1 MSDNLSQNASAS
13 LKHYYENHM
22 AGGQS
27 VYFKLVDGRL
37 VLQPTHK
44 LWMEAH
50 LQKALRLLAVQEDDF
65 LVDIGCGEG
74 YLTLPLAQR
83 TRYGIGFDLASSGLR
98 VIQAQTVHQP
108 ERLGLATCE
117 ADKLPLPTGYTDKL
131 ICNHVLEH
139 VVDDDAIVQEMWR
152 VVKPDGLI
160 LIGVPLA
167 LSPQTKFLIRLR
179 RLLLPRARKL
189 QLETAVPGQLVP
201 ELIGIRS
208 HIRFYDLAS
217 LCALLSRHGFTVLQA
232 EGIGFDWGM
241 ERGRNWIRRHK
252 LPFTLFLRLGKWFP
266 AIGDGVLVLA
276 RREQG

>member
-1 MSDNLSQNASAS
+1 MSDNPSQSASAS
-13 LKHYYENHM
+13 LKQYYENHM
-22 AGGQS
+22 DGGQG
-27 VYFKLVDGRL
+27 VYFRLVDGQL
-37 VLQPTHK
+37 VLQSTHK

-50 LQKALRLLAVQEDDF
+50 LQKALRLLDVKPDNF

-83 TRYGIGFDLASSGLR
+83 AKYSVGFDLALNGLR
-98 VIQAQTVHQP
+98 VIQAQTAHQP
-108 ERLGLATCE
+108 DRLGLATCE
-117 ADKLPLPTGYTDKL
+117 ANKLPLPTAYADKL

-139 VVDDDAIVQEMWR
+139 VLDDDAIVQEMQR
-152 VVKPDGLI
+152 VVKLGGLI

-167 LSPQTKFLIRLR
+167 LAPQTKFLIRLR
-179 RLLLPRARKL
+179 RLLLPKARRL

-201 ELIGIRS
+201 ELIGVRS

-217 LCALLSRHGFTVLQA
+217 LSALLSRHGFTVLQA

-252 LPFTLFLRLGKWFP
+252 IPFALFLRLGKWFP

-276 RREQG
+276 RRERE

>member
-1 MSDNLSQNASAS
+1 MSDKSSQTVSES

-22 AGGQS
+22 AGGQG
-27 VYFKLVDGRL
+27 VYFRLVDGQL

-50 LQKALRLLAVQEDDF
+50 QQKALRLLDVQADDF

-83 TRYGIGFDLASSGLR
+83 ARHSIGFDLALSGLR
-98 VIQAQTVHQP
+98 VIQAQTVYQP

-117 ADKLPLPTGYTDKL
+117 ADKIPLPTGHANKL

-139 VVDDDAIVQEMWR
+139 VLDDDAILQEMWR
-152 VVKPDGLI
+152 VVKPGGLI

-167 LSPQTKFLIRLR
+167 LAPQTKFLIRLR
-179 RLLLPRARKL
+179 RLLLPGARKL

-208 HIRFYDLAS
+208 HIRFYDLDS
-217 LCALLSRHGFTVLQA
+217 LCALLLRHGFTILQA

-241 ERGRNWIRRHK
+241 ERARNWIRRHK
-252 LPFTLFLRLGKWFP
+252 LPFALFLWLGKWFP
-266 AIGDGVLVLA
+266 ALGDGVLVLA